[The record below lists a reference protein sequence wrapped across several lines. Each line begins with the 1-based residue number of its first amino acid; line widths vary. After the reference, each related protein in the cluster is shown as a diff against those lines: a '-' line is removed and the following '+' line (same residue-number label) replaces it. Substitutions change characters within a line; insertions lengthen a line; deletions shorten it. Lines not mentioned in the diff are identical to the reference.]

1 MFVTKRNGNTQEIQF
16 DKISDRI
23 NKLINKEEKQ
33 FINPIII
40 SQKVIS
46 SIYDGITTEELDI
59 ESAKI
64 CANLCSTHPLYAIL
78 GGRILASNL
87 QKKNT
92 KFYKKTKEGHRIK
105 TIKRT
110 FSEKMRVIKEETGLL
125 SDNFIDIVNNNA
137 KRLDNMIDYSRDFMF
152 DFFGFKTLE
161 RAYLIKNINTN
172 EIYECP
178 QDMWLRV
185 AVNICQGNM
194 KETKK
199 LYDLLSNGYYTHAS
213 PTLFNSGSIRN
224 QLASCFLV
232 GTDDSMDGITD
243 TWKSVSRISKY
254 GGGIGLHI
262 SNIRSKNSIIRGTN
276 GKSSGIIPMLKVY
289 NEIARYVNQSGKRKG
304 SIAIYLE
311 PHHADIMEF
320 LDLRKNFGDEN
331 MRARDLFLA
340 VWLSDLFM
348 KQVEQDKEWYLM
360 CPDECPGL
368 NDVWGDEYE
377 TLYWQYVNEGKFK
390 KKIMAREVYNA
401 IQDSRFETG
410 TPYVLF
416 KDSVNRKSNHQN
428 IGTIKSSNL
437 CVSGDTD
444 IYTDKGIYKI
454 KDLKDEEINIW
465 NGYEFSKTKVIQTG
479 VNQKMMKITFSN
491 GEEIKCTPYHKFFI
505 KGKNSD
511 FKNSIKID
519 AQELEVGM
527 KLPTYEYN
535 NELIKDLQVSL
546 IEESENEDTFCV
558 NEPLRNS
565 VVFNGILTGNCAEI
579 VEYSDKDNHAVCN
592 LASIALNKMCV
603 PFDNRD
609 THYIVY
615 TKPDCN
621 YCYWSKTW
629 LSNKGYEYQIILCD
643 DEDKINELKKKVG
656 REFITFPQIY
666 AINND
671 EEYIGGFE
679 ELVKYHAHTYDYDKL
694 YDVAY
699 TATKNL
705 DKVIDINFYPTPET
719 KRSNFKTRPLGL
731 GIQGLADTLVLMKI
745 PFESEEALQLNKNI
759 METIYYASM
768 NASCDMAKDRQKNM
782 IAFIENYVGQDI
794 NLIPEIYD
802 DKHVFSDTITNEL
815 YHKTRINQ
823 VDLINFSGDNY
834 CCQGAY
840 SLYHGSPV
848 SQGILQYNMWGIE
861 DDDTRHDWTGLK
873 KKIKKYGVRNSL
885 VVALMP
891 TASTSQI
898 LGNNVAFEFFN
909 SNIFTRKTLAGDFVV
924 MNKYLVDDLLLLNEW
939 SKEKKDLIVM
949 NNGSVQNIE
958 GIPRLFKYLYKTQFE
973 IKQRWVLDHAIARS
987 PYVCQTQSMNL
998 FFDKPNNK
1006 FCYSSDMYAWK
1017 NGLKTGCYY
1026 LQTKPATNAVKV
1038 TIDPRLMRVTNNDE
1052 HEVCESCSA

>member
-1 MFVTKRNGNTQEIQF
+1 
-16 DKISDRI
+16 
-23 NKLINKEEKQ
+23 
-33 FINPIII
+33 
-40 SQKVIS
+40 
-46 SIYDGITTEELDI
+46 
-59 ESAKI
+59 
-64 CANLCSTHPLYAIL
+64 
-78 GGRILASNL
+78 
-87 QKKNT
+87 
-92 KFYKKTKEGHRIK
+92 
-105 TIKRT
+105 
-110 FSEKMRVIKEETGLL
+110 
-125 SDNFIDIVNNNA
+125 
-137 KRLDNMIDYSRDFMF
+137 
-152 DFFGFKTLE
+152 
-161 RAYLIKNINTN
+161 
-172 EIYECP
+172 
-178 QDMWLRV
+178 MWLRV

-224 QLASCFLV
+224 QLASCFLI

-276 GKSSGIIPMLKVY
+276 GPSSGIIPMLKVY
-289 NEIARYVNQSGKRKG
+289 NEIARYVNQGGKRKG

-410 TPYVLF
+410 TPYVAF

-437 CVSGDTD
+437 CC
-444 IYTDKGIYKI
+444 
-454 KDLKDEEINIW
+454 E
-465 NGYEFSKTKVIQTG
+465 VI
-479 VNQKMMKITFSN
+479 
-491 GEEIKCTPYHKFFI
+491 
-505 KGKNSD
+505 
-511 FKNSIKID
+511 
-519 AQELEVGM
+519 
-527 KLPTYEYN
+527 
-535 NELIKDLQVSL
+535 
-546 IEESENEDTFCV
+546 
-558 NEPLRNS
+558 
-565 VVFNGILTGNCAEI
+565 
-579 VEYSDKDNHAVCN
+579 EYSDKDNHAVCN

-656 REFITFPQIY
+656 RGFITFPQIY

-745 PFESEEALQLNKNI
+745 PFESEEALELNRNI

-782 IAFIENYVGQDI
+782 ITFLRMYNENPEV
-794 NLIPEIYD
+794 IPEIYD
-802 DKHVFSDTITNEL
+802 DKFMLSNNELNEL
-815 YHKTRINQ
+815 YHISRVNE
-823 VDLINFSGDNY
+823 VDLINFTENDSCHGS
-834 CCQGAY
+834 Y

-848 SQGILQYNMWGIE
+848 SRGIL
-861 DDDTRHDWTGLK
+861 
-873 KKIKKYGVRNSL
+873 
-885 VVALMP
+885 
-891 TASTSQI
+891 
-898 LGNNVAFEFFN
+898 
-909 SNIFTRKTLAGDFVV
+909 
-924 MNKYLVDDLLLLNEW
+924 
-939 SKEKKDLIVM
+939 
-949 NNGSVQNIE
+949 
-958 GIPRLFKYLYKTQFE
+958 
-973 IKQRWVLDHAIARS
+973 
-987 PYVCQTQSMNL
+987 
-998 FFDKPNNK
+998 
-1006 FCYSSDMYAWK
+1006 
-1017 NGLKTGCYY
+1017 
-1026 LQTKPATNAVKV
+1026 
-1038 TIDPRLMRVTNNDE
+1038 
-1052 HEVCESCSA
+1052 